1 MLVISE
7 EKVKK
12 LRVFAEEIRV
22 TTLEAFDTLGFGH
35 VGGCMSVVEVLSV
48 LYGDLMKIDPKNPS
62 WADRDRLV
70 VSKGHVGPAVYATLA
85 LKGYFPMEELNT
97 INQGGTKLPSHC
109 DRNKTP
115 GIDMTTGS
123 LGQGY
128 SAAIGI
134 AMGNRMSGSKAYTY
148 LIVGD
153 GELNEGQNWEA
164 AMFSAHYKLDN
175 LIVFVDW
182 NKQQLDGA
190 TKDVMDMGDLA
201 KKFDSF
207 GCYAQT
213 VNGHD
218 IKAIL
223 EAVENAKNTHGKPSV
238 IILDTIKGKGCTL
251 TEGVVPCHHIAFTKE
266 QMAPALA
273 HAREVLEQARRA

>member
-1 MLVISE
+1 MISE
-7 EKVKK
+7 DKLKK
-12 LRVFAEEIRV
+12 LRIFAEEIRV
-22 TTLEAFDTLGFGH
+22 TTLEAFDNLGFGH
-35 VGGCMSVVEVLSV
+35 VGGCMSVVELLSV
-48 LYGDLMKIDPKNPS
+48 LYGDVMKINPENPDWS
-62 WADRDRLV
+62 ERDRLV

-85 LKGYFPMEELNT
+85 LKGYFPIDELKT

-109 DRNKTP
+109 DRNKTR

-134 AMGNRMSGSKAYTY
+134 ALGNKMSKSDAYTY

-164 AMFSAHYKLDN
+164 AMFAAHYKLDN
-175 LIVFVDW
+175 LITFVDW
-182 NKQQLDGA
+182 NKQQLDGL
-190 TKDVMDMGDLA
+190 TKDVMDMGDLNQ
-201 KKFDSF
+201 KFTAFGSF
-207 GCYAQT
+207 TQT

-218 IKAIL
+218 IEAIL
-223 EAVENAKNTHGKPSV
+223 NAVDKAKNTKGKPSV
-238 IILDTIKGKGCTL
+238 IILDTVKGNGCTL

-266 QMAPALA
+266 QMAPALEK
-273 HAREVLEQARRA
+273 ARQVLENARKA